1 LRTGLF
7 TDSNGVRVELPIEEL
22 LNLQQTLSRI
32 DGTTLDVFIREIHRD
47 LKAKFDNAYMR
58 CL

>member
-22 LNLQQTLSRI
+22 LNLQQTLNKI
-32 DGTTLDVFIREIHRD
+32 DGTELSVFIREIHNE
-47 LKAKFDNAYMR
+47 LKVKFNNAY
-58 CL
+58 L